1 MSTLGR
7 VLITAKSV
15 SDSLAAMAYL
25 REAGCELTVATTV
38 WPVDEARLID
48 QSTKME
54 ALVFTMEPV
63 SSRLIDAAVNLK
75 VIARP
80 AAGFDTVDMA
90 AATRRHIAVTVAAGV
105 NDQSVA
111 DFTLGLMLTAAR
123 GICKA
128 AAGVAQGGWDRV
140 IGTEVWR
147 KTLAI
152 VGLGHIGKAVAQRA
166 RGFDMRVLAVSRRPD
181 AAYAAAHGIEIVS
194 LDQALQ
200 DGDFLSLH
208 APLNDGTTNLIDAAA
223 LAKMKQG
230 AYLINTSR
238 GGLVD
243 EQALADAVARGHL
256 AGAAVDV
263 LRKQGTQNGSP
274 LIGVPGIIV
283 TPHMASLGREAVE
296 RVALSTVHS
305 LVAVLR
311 GERPASV
318 VNPEIYEAFAK
329 ISS

>member
-1 MSTLGR
+1 
-7 VLITAKSV
+7 
-15 SDSLAAMAYL
+15 
-25 REAGCELTVATTV
+25 
-38 WPVDEARLID
+38 
-48 QSTKME
+48 
-54 ALVFTMEPV
+54 
-63 SSRLIDAAVNLK
+63 
-75 VIARP
+75 
-80 AAGFDTVDMA
+80 
-90 AATRRHIAVTVAAGV
+90 
-105 NDQSVA
+105 
-111 DFTLGLMLTAAR
+111 
-123 GICKA
+123 
-128 AAGVAQGGWDRV
+128 
-140 IGTEVWR
+140 
-147 KTLAI
+147 
-152 VGLGHIGKAVAQRA
+152 
-166 RGFDMRVLAVSRRPD
+166 
-181 AAYAAAHGIEIVS
+181 
-194 LDQALQ
+194 
-200 DGDFLSLH
+200 
-208 APLNDGTTNLIDAAA
+208 
-223 LAKMKQG
+223 MKQG